1 MAGCGCPYASRKK
14 FPQKRVTSTL
24 RNPIKR
30 NVINKRFILT
40 SRKYKS
46 NQVPYR
52 CRYSNEFTLPENT
65 DEVEKSIPKKLD
77 KIPQPPL
84 RVYLSINIIKSEIK
98 AGKNTARTKFT
109 CQDLS
114 GDILDIINNIYKPA
128 NINFVIKSC
137 RAVPGEPQA
146 TKVYTEDVRDVEKLF
161 NNKKLFIRDAVNIF
175 MVPIVSDE
183 TNGYQFGTRESFIVQ
198 GEYNPVLWRPNTKIE
213 LAQLLAHEIGHDL
226 GLKKHEEERNN
237 LMYYI
242 GPGPTNIDADQ
253 IRKLRA
259 NIANKFLARS
269 KNLERSA
276 DVFSMMEKPIKYK
289 VDKR

>member
-1 MAGCGCPYASRKK
+1 MAGCGCPYASKK
-14 FPQKRVTSTL
+14 RVARKRVTSTI
-24 RNPIKR
+24 RNPIKS
-30 NVINKRFILT
+30 KRFILT
-40 SRKYKS
+40 SGKYLSK
-46 NQVPYR
+46 QQPYR
-52 CRYSNEFTLPENT
+52 CRYSSDFELQEENE
-65 DEVEKSIPKKLD
+65 EVQKSIPKKLD

-84 RVYLSINIIKSEIK
+84 KVYLSINIIKSEIK
-98 AGKNTARTKFT
+98 SGKNTAKTKFT
-109 CQDLS
+109 CQELT

-137 RAVPGEPQA
+137 KAVPAEPQA
-146 TKVYTEDVRDVEKLF
+146 TNVYTQDVRDVERLF

-226 GLKKHEEERNN
+226 GLKKHEGEQNN

-242 GPGPTNIDADQ
+242 GPGPTNLEADQ
-253 IRKLRA
+253 IKKLRS

-269 KNLERSA
+269 KQLERST
-276 DVFSMMEKPIKYK
+276 DVFSMMERPIKYK